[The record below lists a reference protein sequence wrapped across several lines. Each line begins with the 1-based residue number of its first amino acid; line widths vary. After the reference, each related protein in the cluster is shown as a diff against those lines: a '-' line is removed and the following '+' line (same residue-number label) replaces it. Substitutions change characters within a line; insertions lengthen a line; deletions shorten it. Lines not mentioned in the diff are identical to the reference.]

1 MQSAMKQY
9 YPVQQTA
16 TDLALALKFSLAPG
30 MRAVLAMLTLL
41 VLLAPGPV
49 SAQSGA
55 GSIQGTV
62 TDSSGAVIPGGSI
75 HVVQQGTNAIS
86 DTKTNNVGFYQVPDL
101 FTGTYTVTISAPG
114 MKTYETTIELLVNQ
128 NAVINQAMTAGAVT
142 QRVEVTANAVQLTT
156 TDSGSVSST
165 LENQRINQIPM
176 NTREIV
182 TLTEMTT
189 PGLESNSGTG
199 DRANGLMQE
208 ALEYVADGA
217 PLDNRNFGG
226 SNASTLAQYV
236 DADAIQEVRME
247 VTDANA
253 SFATPATGIITTK
266 SGTNSVHGSAFET
279 AVNSYFG
286 VAKNRNQASTYRELP
301 YIRNEFGVSAGGP
314 IVLPHLYNG
323 RNKSFW
329 FLAFERYSLASTTQE
344 STFVPTPAME
354 AGDFSGAM
362 LNGSPATIYDPSTTY
377 STTTC
382 PYGTTPVN
390 PYCRTPFPNNQ
401 IPASRLNA
409 SAKLLYSII
418 PQPSNSNDPF
428 GTIGNLS
435 APDTSYTT
443 VPTVTFRLDH
453 HFTEDSKAYLRF
465 TSNEDY
471 NRALRNYPNP
481 TPATIAASG
490 FPAAASGYQVIPIT
504 NFASAAGFSHVFSPS
519 FYSETIAS
527 QQWFRQY
534 VGGGGNPNLN
544 YETML
549 GLPNNFGETGFPQIT
564 GMNTFQF
571 GGTQYQYEE
580 NQIISNLDENL
591 TKTIGQHEMHFGGR
605 YRHERLYYLN
615 SRNADSA
622 SFANGE
628 GTGLLN
634 PLSATSPANGSA
646 VAQTGVS
653 DADFFLGDA
662 YLYSVNLEPPP
673 SWFTDFE
680 IDGYYQDNWH
690 PARNLTLNLGVR
702 YEAHPARSVRGNVTE
717 SFDLVNHALVL
728 GAPIASL
735 ISEGYT
741 TQAIINNMEAI
752 GVKFETPAQ
761 AGMPSGLQENAD
773 LIFEPRFGFAWQP
786 FGTNKVGTV
795 VRGGYGRYTFPIP
808 TRSENP
814 GPTNA
819 PFAYSYAQNYDAAN
833 QSPDGSPNY
842 LLRNPQSVFMGQN
855 SSGVVNTSFT
865 GLGGVGAINPGFGF
879 TVYSPDYKPAAAS
892 VLNFTVEQPLK
903 GNSALRLSWVYSHG
917 SYLDRYW
924 EPNNAPG
931 TFIWETQTGTDPP
944 QGGASVLGTPLQ
956 NTYAA
961 TATNPYDNT
970 VYGNFNFDQKN
981 GWSNDNEF
989 EANYQRLFHNGFA
1002 YQIFYVWSRA
1012 FRVGDNGF
1020 RDGQGYPAS
1029 NYYGTANN
1037 ANVTVAPPAGGST
1050 ITMPAVPPAL
1060 PSGLANY
1067 RDYKALDVFEDYKLD
1082 SNIPPQHIQFNYIYD
1097 LPFGRGKKFLGTSN
1111 RLLDELVGG
1120 YQIAGDGNILNEIF
1134 APASSN
1140 WGPTSPIHVYKHKAP
1155 ITDCR
1160 SGVCYP
1166 EYQWFNGYIAPTAN
1180 ASSGECTT
1188 ANGTKTSPT
1197 TGVLECVYGL
1207 PASYTPYEQPIN
1219 IAPLIGGVANPNY
1232 NTNNVIVSGGS
1243 LKAGGETQGFGSGS
1257 LGANPYAKTFV
1268 HGPWNWDSDISLY
1281 KVFPIKE
1288 SFNMQFHLDV
1298 FNFLNHQGFNNPNTT
1313 DGTEAYVAG
1322 GSAGAS
1328 SYNTPRQIQLTLRLN
1343 F

>member
-1 MQSAMKQY
+1 MFSINRELIADEHSENASFNILWRSFVHRIYLLNKVFCFVLLLM
-9 YPVQQTA
+9 
-16 TDLALALKFSLAPG
+16 LGFSL
-30 MRAVLAMLTLL
+30 
-41 VLLAPGPV
+41 V
-49 SAQSGA
+49 SPLRAQSGA

-62 TDSSGAVIPGGSI
+62 TDSRGAVIPGASI

-86 DTKTNNVGFYQVPDL
+86 DTKTNNAGFYQVPDL

-114 MKTYETTIELLVNQ
+114 MKTYDTTIELLVDQ

-142 QRVEVTANAVQLTT
+142 QTVTVTADTVQLTT

-165 LENQRINQIPM
+165 LESQRISQIPM
-176 NTREIV
+176 NTRQIV
-182 TLTEMTT
+182 TLAFMTT

-199 DRANGLMQE
+199 TRANGLMQE

-247 VTDANA
+247 VADSNA

-266 SGTNSVHGSAFET
+266 SGTNTIHGSAFET

-286 VAKNRNQASTYRELP
+286 VAKNRNQSSTYRELP
-301 YIRNEFGVSAGGP
+301 LVRNEFGVSAGGP
-314 IVLPHLYNG
+314 IVLPHIYNG
-323 RNKSFW
+323 RNRSFW
-329 FLAFERYSLASTTQE
+329 FLAFERYSLAQVTQE
-344 STFVPTPAME
+344 LVSVPTQAM
-354 AGDFSGAM
+354 AGGDFSGAQ
-362 LNGSPATIYDPSTTY
+362 LNGSAVTLYDPRSTT
-377 STTTC
+377 SNANC
-382 PYGTTPVN
+382 PLSGPGNTGPGPN
-390 PYCRTPFPNNQ
+390 AYCRTPFTGNQ
-401 IPASRLNA
+401 IPLSLLSP

-418 PQPSNSNDPF
+418 PQPSLPNVNPF
-428 GTIGNLS
+428 VAPNLS
-435 APDTSYTT
+435 APNLAYTA

-453 HFTEDSKAYLRF
+453 HFNETNKAYLRF

-471 NRALRNYPNP
+471 NRALRNYPNN
-481 TPATIAASG
+481 TPGTIAANG
-490 FPAAASGYQVIPIT
+490 FPAGASGYQVIPVT
-504 NFASAAGFSHVFSPS
+504 NFAAAAGFSHLFSPTL
-519 FYSETIAS
+519 YSETILS

-549 GLPNNFGETGFPQIT
+549 GLPNNFGETGFPLIN
-564 GMNTFQF
+564 GLSTFNF

-591 TKTIGQHEMHFGGR
+591 TKTMGRHEMHFGGR

-615 SRNADSA
+615 SRNSDNTN
-622 SFANGE
+622 FANGQ
-628 GTGLLN
+628 GTGLYN
-634 PLSATSPANGSA
+634 PQSGSTSSNGSA
-646 VAQTGVS
+646 LSLTGIA
-653 DADFFLGDA
+653 DADFFMGNA
-662 YLYSVNLEPPP
+662 QSYSVNLEPPP
-673 SWFTDFE
+673 SWFTDYE

-690 PARNLTLNLGVR
+690 AARDLTLNLGVR

-728 GAPIASL
+728 GTPISSL
-735 ISEGYT
+735 ISQGLT
-741 TQAIINNMEAI
+741 TQAIINNMTAI

-761 AGMPSGLQENAD
+761 AGMPSSLQENAD

-819 PFAYSYAQNYDAAN
+819 PFAYGYTQNYSLAT
-833 QSPDGSPNY
+833 QSPDGLPNY
-842 LLRNPQSVFMGQN
+842 LLRNPQSVVMGVN

-903 GNSALRLSWVYSHG
+903 GNSALRVSWVYSHG

-924 EPNNAPG
+924 EPNSATSG
-931 TFIWETQTGTDPP
+931 FVWETQTGTDPP
-944 QGGASVLGTPLQ
+944 TGGASTIGTNQ
-956 NTYAA
+956 YQA
-961 TATNPYDNT
+961 TALGPYDNT
-970 VYGNFNFDQKN
+970 VYGNFNYDQKN

-989 EANYQRLFHNGFA
+989 EVNYQRLFNHGFA

-1020 RDGQGYPAS
+1020 RDGQGYPAA
-1029 NYYGTANN
+1029 NYYGTTTN
-1037 ANVTVAPPAGGST
+1037 ANVTVTVPAGGT
-1050 ITMPAVPPAL
+1050 LTKPGLPPPL
-1060 PSGLANY
+1060 PSNLANY

-1097 LPFGRGKKFLGTSN
+1097 LPFGRGKKFLGNSN
-1111 RLLDELVGG
+1111 RFIDELVGG
-1120 YQIAGDGNILNEIF
+1120 YQIAGDGAVLNQIF
-1134 APASSN
+1134 APGSSN
-1140 WGPTSPIHVYKHKAP
+1140 WGAISPIHLYKHKAP

-1160 SGVCYP
+1160 SGVCRA
-1166 EYQWFNGYIAPTAN
+1166 EYLWFNGFIAPSAN
-1180 ASSGECTT
+1180 ANSGCTV
-1188 ANGTKTSPT
+1188 N
-1197 TGVLECVYGL
+1197 CVYGL
-1207 PASYTPYEQPIN
+1207 PAGYTPYEQPIN
-1219 IAPLIGGVANPNY
+1219 PSANN
-1232 NTNNVIVSGGS
+1232 NNVIVSGGS
-1243 LKAGGETQGFGSGS
+1243 LKAGGETQGFTSQSGS
-1257 LGANPYAKTFV
+1257 NPYAKSFV
-1268 HGPWNWDSDISLY
+1268 YGPWNWNSDISLY
-1281 KVFPIKE
+1281 KVFPIRE
-1288 SFNMQFHLDV
+1288 SLNLQFHLDV
-1298 FNFLNHQGFNNPNTT
+1298 FNFLNHQGFNNPNGT
-1313 DGTEAYVAG
+1313 DGTETYLAG
-1322 GSAGAS
+1322 GVGAS
-1328 SYNTPRQIQLTLRLN
+1328 SYNTPRQIQLSLRLN